1 MSHRIG
7 IDLGGTKVLGSL
19 VADGEIRKQEKRPTP
34 VEGGPDDVV
43 ALIAEVVDA
52 LGGPGDG
59 VGVGAPGMV
68 DVDRGVVSRAPNLPG
83 WTRSVPLRQLLTDA
97 LGGAPVAIDNDVN
110 VGALAEHRLGAG
122 RGVDNLLCIFVGT
135 GVGGGLV
142 LDGRLRRGPRG
153 MAGEI
158 GHMIVHPGGR
168 QCGCG
173 GFGHLESYAG
183 RAGLEREARRR
194 HEAGESTALVH
205 LAKGTRMK
213 SSAFSKALDAGDE
226 VAAEIGDDAVE
237 ALGIALSA
245 ATALVDLELVVV
257 GGGLA
262 DRLGA
267 PFVQRM
273 QDAAA
278 ERLFGPPLPCVP
290 AGLGDDAGALG
301 ASLLLDAG
309 EGPAG

>member
-1 MSHRIG
+1 MTRRIG

-19 VADGEIRKQEKRPTP
+19 VEDGEIRKQEKRPTP
-34 VEGGPDDVV
+34 VDGGPDGVV
-43 ALIAEVVDA
+43 ALIADVVAD
-52 LGGPGDG
+52 LGGPADG

-68 DVDRGVVSRAPNLPG
+68 DVERGVVSRAPNLPG
-83 WTRSVPLRQLLTDA
+83 WTRAVPLRQMLAEA
-97 LGGAPVAIDNDVN
+97 LGGAPVAVDNDVN

-122 RGVDNLLCIFVGT
+122 RDVENLLCVFVGT
-135 GVGGGLV
+135 GVGGGLI

-194 HEAGESTALVH
+194 HEGGETTALVD
-205 LAKGTRMK
+205 LAGGGRMK
-213 SSAFSKALDAGDE
+213 SSVFAKALDADDRLVRELIDE
-226 VAAEIGDDAVE
+226 AVE
-237 ALGIALSA
+237 ALGVALSA

-262 DRLGA
+262 DRLGP

-273 QDAAA
+273 QEAAA

-309 EGPAG
+309 